1 MTELERRAM
10 LGDKQAQEECTEKGI
25 ALPCQLCG
33 FPADLVLF
41 GTAVK
46 HIREGCVLDHMVAS
60 LAEWNNRPKPPT
72 ERCKDCRRWMSYSG
86 KSKYRDCQL
95 SEDGLSCRFTPI
107 VNEKARLIDAEN
119 YKEALRN
126 LPDRA
131 TKEDAIALLDLMPTV
146 DPENDGSDGCTIV
159 TQSLNF
165 SSADIESI
173 ISEIPAASVREDVR
187 ARWEYDEF
195 GCYCT
200 ACHEYA
206 VDVDGVPHK
215 TEYCPEC
222 GARMIGVE

>member
-1 MTELERRAM
+1 MKELERRAM
-10 LGDKQAQEECTEKGI
+10 LGDKQAQKECTEKGI

-33 FPADLVLF
+33 FPADLILF

-107 VNEKARLIDAEN
+107 VNEKTRLIDAEN

-126 LPDRA
+126 LPNSA
-131 TKEDAIALLDLMPTV
+131 TKEDAIALLNLMPTV
-146 DPENDGSDGCTIV
+146 DPETLPIIV
-159 TQSLNF
+159 NLKQSLDKVTKERDELLNEQDLTIKSL
-165 SSADIESI
+165 SSLNERFEEMLKELGIE
-173 ISEIPAASVREDVR
+173 
-187 ARWEYDEF
+187 
-195 GCYCT
+195 GC
-200 ACHEYA
+200 EK
-206 VDVDGVPHK
+206 DG
-215 TEYCPEC
+215 
-222 GARMIGVE
+222 